1 MYTTVSLLL
10 SFRCNIAFFPDLVPT
25 YNPQM
30 PPVP

>member
-1 MYTTVSLLL
+1 MYTAVALLL
-10 SFRCNIAFFPDLVPT
+10 SFRCNILLFFHPVPT